1 MASTR
6 VTEFNDFVGRALIH
20 NVAIQTIIQAIGIL
34 NMLLLFVYEK
44 LLPNIWILINSC
56 GLYSARNQPKQIMKD
71 PSFRNYSWTSECF
84 DNQINKKISHI
95 SKSFLVKNLVRD
107 VLFGLKLNYLSF
119 SKSRGYI
126 EPV

>member
-107 VLFGLKLNYLSF
+107 VLFGLKLNYLS
-119 SKSRGYI
+119 KSRGYI